1 MTSSAAD
8 RFMGGG
14 EGGGGEE
21 QLLLHHPQMYYHV
34 PQHSRREKLRF
45 PAEESTPATSLLLL
59 YGPNNAPPLY
69 PPNSLTAFH
78 PSFSSSSSSSSSS
91 PSYSH
96 NPALT
101 YGVAQFDGHGPLPI
115 PAQNHHQIS
124 SQGFSL
130 SLSSS
135 SPQAPASRHHLASRP
150 APLGPFTGYAAVL
163 NRSRFLEPARKL
175 LEEVCHVGHQA
186 AGEGGSS
193 REMLLDADPPRDSL
207 VDHGGDGLPDHGM
220 KEDDRPI
227 TGTEQQWKKTMLISM
242 LDEVYRRYKQ
252 YYQQV
257 QAVITSFESVAGLST
272 AAPYASMALKA
283 MSKHF
288 RSLKNIISDQLR
300 QTNKGLRNEG
310 ISREEMS
317 NFGLLDGSGYLHRT
331 TNSTNTFAQPHV
343 WRPQRG
349 LPERAV
355 SVLRSWLFEHFLHP
369 YPTDVD
375 KQNLAKQTGLTRNQQ
390 VSNWFI
396 NARVRLWKPMVEEI
410 HSLEMRQKNK
420 MSASDCDERQPPR
433 PSSSKTSAFDPQ
445 PLQILSTQSHQY
457 SMSKGIQEELTPM
470 PNHIPEPVNFDT
482 SDHHIGGGVGVA
494 AGGSGVSLT
503 LGLHQNN
510 GVCFSEPLPLDV
522 ARRFG
527 LDECSD
533 TYLVGAFGDQER
545 QFGKDVGSRLLH
557 DFVG

>member
-1 MTSSAAD
+1 
-8 RFMGGG
+8 
-14 EGGGGEE
+14 
-21 QLLLHHPQMYYHV
+21 MYYHV

-45 PAEESTPATSLLLL
+45 PTEESTPATSLLLL

-69 PPNSLTAFH
+69 PANSLTAFH

-91 PSYSH
+91 PTYSH
-96 NPALT
+96 NPTLN

-130 SLSSS
+130 SLSS

-207 VDHGGDGLPDHGM
+207 VDHGRDGLPDHGI

-227 TGTEQQWKKTMLISM
+227 TGTEQQMS
-242 LDEVYRRYKQ
+242 VYRRYKQ

-300 QTNKGLRNEG
+300 QTNKCLGNEG
-310 ISREEMS
+310 IGREEIS
-317 NFGLLDGSGYLHRT
+317 NFGLLDGSGYLHRA

-369 YPTDVD
+369 
-375 KQNLAKQTGLTRNQQ
+375 
-390 VSNWFI
+390 
-396 NARVRLWKPMVEEI
+396 
-410 HSLEMRQKNK
+410 
-420 MSASDCDERQPPR
+420 
-433 PSSSKTSAFDPQ
+433 
-445 PLQILSTQSHQY
+445 
-457 SMSKGIQEELTPM
+457 
-470 PNHIPEPVNFDT
+470 
-482 SDHHIGGGVGVA
+482 
-494 AGGSGVSLT
+494 
-503 LGLHQNN
+503 
-510 GVCFSEPLPLDV
+510 
-522 ARRFG
+522 
-527 LDECSD
+527 
-533 TYLVGAFGDQER
+533 
-545 QFGKDVGSRLLH
+545 
-557 DFVG
+557 